1 MRKWVT
7 PVKQH
12 NATSQNLLFLTRF
25 CFSWRYFL
33 IMPIILKNEARSLIP
48 VTLARLLFA
57 ITCFLWTVRMLYD
70 TCFSTV
76 DGRFQWYDSSYY
88 LWRGTFIEISLL
100 NSIGFFIRKKPR
112 SNAQLS
118 SSFPSYSLAHFKVN
132 TKHFLKYFL
141 S

>member
-1 MRKWVT
+1 MRQWVT
-7 PVKQH
+7 PIKQH
-12 NATSQNLLFLTRF
+12 NATSQNLLFITWIY
-25 CFSWRYFL
+25 FSWRYFL
-33 IMPIILKNEARSLIP
+33 IIPIILKNEALSLIP
-48 VTLARLLFA
+48 VTLARLLLA
-57 ITCFLWTVRMLYD
+57 ISCFLCTVKILYD

-76 DGRFQWYDSSYY
+76 DGRFQWYDSGYS

-100 NSIGFFIRKKPR
+100 NSIGFSLRKEPR